1 MRKLILMWL
10 FRTDNIEDYIELLH
24 RDNKRIQ
31 QQMDLIDGHLKT
43 LDKHK
48 EDLDIIRK
56 LIKVCEN
63 HGINADKE
71 IKEIEL

>member
-10 FRTDNIEDYIELLH
+10 FRADNIEDYIELLH

-43 LDKHK
+43 LDKYK
-48 EDLDIIRK
+48 EDLDTIRK

-63 HGINADKE
+63 HGINADEE
-71 IKEIEL
+71 IKEIKL

>member
-31 QQMDLIDGHLKT
+31 QQMDLIDLHLET

-48 EDLDIIRK
+48 EDLDTIRK

-63 HGINADKE
+63 HGINVDEE
-71 IKEIEL
+71 IKKIEL

>member
-1 MRKLILMWL
+1 MRKLILRWL
-10 FRTDNIEDYIELLH
+10 FGTDDIEHYFKLLH
-24 RDNKRIQ
+24 KDNERLQ
-31 QQMDLIDGHLKT
+31 QQMDLIDLHLET

-56 LIKVCEN
+56 LIKVCDT
-63 HGINADKE
+63 HGINADEE